1 MVRELDHSLRR
12 ERTARAEA
20 EAANRARDEFLAVLS
35 HELRSPLNAI
45 VGWAHIL
52 KGEPQS
58 PTAARAVETIL
69 RNADHQVRLMFDIA
83 DLSRGITGEARPRGR
98 PGRRPC
104 GARPSYLLRAVVGRY
119 SEDPSPARYRGDSAR
134 VVQGDGARLRQVFW
148 NLLSNAVKFSPPGGS
163 VQASA
168 AREGNSVVVKVVDTG
183 QGSGAEFLPH
193 AFESFRQEDA
203 TRTRR
208 QGGLGLGLAIVRH
221 ITEAQGG
228 AVDARSEGSGKG
240 AVFTVTLPLCT
251 EPRLETFG
259 GGDLGRPQL
268 AGLMVLIVRIMSKR
282 LSVVEQ
288 KLLKKATA
296 RIRER
301 RLAAEKLRMEG
312 FTHAARRGKVVSSFR
327 KKLLNRALDVAGL
340 DGQRIEELQA
350 ADARSMDVFAKKQS
364 QGLRQGSGATAK
376 RLGQESRLLDGR
388 YQALATL
395 APAPHDPVH
404 LHLTTATEIRIAT
417 VQMGTPPP
425 AFVTQIAPG
434 RNVVNALLD
443 VSVDHDHFGGQGMF
457 IEWHFIATLPRA
469 GFGKLLA
476 LITFN
481 GACGLRIGQSC
492 IKDGRSSA

>member
-1 MVRELDHSLRR
+1 
-12 ERTARAEA
+12 
-20 EAANRARDEFLAVLS
+20 
-35 HELRSPLNAI
+35 
-45 VGWAHIL
+45 
-52 KGEPQS
+52 
-58 PTAARAVETIL
+58 
-69 RNADHQVRLMFDIA
+69 
-83 DLSRGITGEARPRGR
+83 
-98 PGRRPC
+98 
-104 GARPSYLLRAVVGRY
+104 
-119 SEDPSPARYRGDSAR
+119 
-134 VVQGDGARLRQVFW
+134 VFW

-395 APAPHDPVH
+395 APAPQDPVH

-443 VSVDHDHFGGQGMF
+443 VSVDHDHFGGQVMF

-469 GFGKLLA
+469 GFAKLLA

-492 IKDGRSSA
+492 IKDGRSSALLDARCVMSQLDASGEAIVAEGLPLELFKQSIGGQESYGRSETFPLDQPAILTCGEDFPVDPGLLLVSAAAVLSVEAAGGTTTMDFQSASFEINTAFAHVTLV